1 VSGEPRFPRLVAL
14 ACHDLRTPLATVHG
28 FARTLVR
35 TDLEEPADRY
45 VEMIEAASAQLA
57 ELLDEL
63 SLLTRI
69 ESGRY
74 EPRIESIDSLE
85 LARAAADELEE
96 GTVTVDGEGAR
107 VAVEV
112 DATRRAVRQLARA
125 ARRHGGI
132 ESVSLA
138 VRGTELVISPVTAA
152 AAPVVTGDDLRELGA
167 AAAGDFLRVLGA
179 TLDVANE
186 RLLIRLPSA

>member
-63 SLLTRI
+63 SLLARI

-96 GTVTVDGEGAR
+96 GSVTVDGEGAR

-125 ARRHGGI
+125 ARRHGGV

>member
-1 VSGEPRFPRLVAL
+1 MSGEPRFPRLVAL

-63 SLLTRI
+63 SLLARI

-96 GTVTVDGEGAR
+96 GSVTVGGEGAR

-112 DATRRAVRQLARA
+112 DATRRAVRQLTRA
-125 ARRHGGI
+125 ARRHGGL
-132 ESVSLA
+132 ESVSLE
-138 VRGTELVISPVTAA
+138 VRGTEVVISPVTAA

-167 AAAGDFLRVLGA
+167 AAAGDFLRALGA
-179 TLDVANE
+179 TLDVADE
-186 RLLIRLPSA
+186 RLLIRLPPA